1 MSFIAQLINW
11 FTQLDSSAKFLVIM
25 GVLVILFLVIGII
38 GGIADMLETDD
49 RYNSDRE

>member
-25 GVLVILFLVIGII
+25 GVIVVVFFIIGII
-38 GGIADMLETDD
+38 GGIADLIDTDD
-49 RYNSDRE
+49 RYNSDR

>member
-25 GVLVILFLVIGII
+25 GVLLVVFFIIGII
-38 GGIADMLETDD
+38 D
-49 RYNSDRE
+49 SDR

>member
-25 GVLVILFLVIGII
+25 GVIVVVFFIIGII
-38 GGIADMLETDD
+38 GGIADMLDTDD
-49 RYNSDRE
+49 RYNSDR

>member
-25 GVLVILFLVIGII
+25 GVLAVVFFIIGII
-38 GGIADMLETDD
+38 GGIADLLDTDD
-49 RYNSDRE
+49 RYNSDR